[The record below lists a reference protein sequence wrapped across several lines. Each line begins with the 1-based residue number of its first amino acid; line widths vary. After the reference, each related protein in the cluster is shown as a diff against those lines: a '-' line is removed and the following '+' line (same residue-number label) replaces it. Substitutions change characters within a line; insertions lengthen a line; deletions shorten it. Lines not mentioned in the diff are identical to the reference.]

1 MWTTQ
6 GYKVAPYGS
15 VHDRPEATVT
25 ARTTATDR
33 VFALL
38 REQIVGGELAAG
50 SQHSIYRLSEQLDV
64 SRTPVREA
72 VLRLADLGLVEIER
86 NRGVRIRGVTV
97 ADVREVF
104 ELRLLLEVPAAAA
117 AARLADRALLD
128 ELAANVEATRAHAEA
143 GRRTDFTRVDRDFHS
158 LVASAVRNPR
168 LEAEVTRLRDSIQ
181 ARGVST
187 FGRSRPLGEV
197 AAEHAPVAEAGAAR
211 EPEAAA
217 ARMSAHLERT
227 GTLLMRQVAG
237 PGETVDPGWAEDV
250 RAATVA
256 AGSSMLLKESADE
269 GHR

>member
-1 MWTTQ
+1 M
-6 GYKVAPYGS
+6 
-15 VHDRPEATVT
+15 T

-38 REQIVGGELAAG
+38 RERIVGGELAAG

-117 AARLADRALLD
+117 AARLADRSLLD
-128 ELAANVEATRAHAEA
+128 DLAANVAATRAHAQA
-143 GRRTDFTRVDRDFHS
+143 GRQADFTRVDRDFHA
-158 LVASAVRNPR
+158 LLASAARNPR

-187 FGRSRPLGEV
+187 FGRSRPLDEV
-197 AAEHAPVAEAGAAR
+197 ASEHAPVAEAVAAR
-211 EPEAAA
+211 EPDAAA
-217 ARMSAHLERT
+217 ARMASHLERT
-227 GTLLMRQVAG
+227 GTLLMRLVAA
-237 PGETVDPGWAEDV
+237 PGETVDPGWSADV
-250 RAATVA
+250 RAAAGA
-256 AGSSMLLKESADE
+256 AGSSMLLTEPPDE
-269 GHR
+269 GRR

>member
-1 MWTTQ
+1 MTT
-6 GYKVAPYGS
+6 
-15 VHDRPEATVT
+15 RP
-25 ARTTATDR
+25 TATDR

-38 REQIVGGELAAG
+38 RERIVGGDLAAG

-117 AARLADRALLD
+117 AARRADSELRAALT
-128 ELAANVEATRAHAEA
+128 ANVAATRRHADAGSEA
-143 GRRTDFTRVDRDFHS
+143 DFSRVDRDFHA
-158 LVASAVRNPR
+158 LVASASRNPR
-168 LEAEVTRLRDSIQ
+168 LEAEVARLRDSIQ

-187 FGRSRPLGEV
+187 FGRSRPLAEV
-197 AAEHAPVAEAGAAR
+197 VAEHAPVAEAIGAA

-217 ARMSAHLERT
+217 ARMADHLRHT
-227 GTLLMRQVAG
+227 GTLLMGQVASA
-237 PGETVDPGWAEDV
+237 GEEVDPGWADDV
-250 RAATVA
+250 GAAVSA
-256 AGSSMLLKESADE
+256 AGSSMLLTLDSPE
-269 GHR
+269 GPR

>member
-1 MWTTQ
+1 MTT
-6 GYKVAPYGS
+6 
-15 VHDRPEATVT
+15 RP
-25 ARTTATDR
+25 TATDR

-38 REQIVGGELAAG
+38 RERIVGGDLAAG

-117 AARLADRALLD
+117 AARRADPGLRRA
-128 ELAANVEATRAHAEA
+128 LAANVAATRRHADAGSEA
-143 GRRTDFTRVDRDFHS
+143 DFSRVDRDFHA
-158 LVASAVRNPR
+158 LVASASRNPR
-168 LEAEVTRLRDSIQ
+168 LDAEVARLRDSIQ

-187 FGRSRPLGEV
+187 FGRSRPLAEV
-197 AAEHAPVAEAGAAR
+197 VAEHAPVAEAIAAA

-217 ARMSAHLERT
+217 ARMADHLRHT
-227 GTLLMRQVAG
+227 GTLLMGQVAIAD
-237 PGETVDPGWAEDV
+237 ETVDPRWADDV
-250 RAATVA
+250 CAAVSA
-256 AGSSMLLKESADE
+256 AGSSMLLTPDSPE
-269 GHR
+269 GSR